1 MKMLTLSLLLL
12 AVLIVGGVLVGCE
25 PEGGC
30 KSTITG
36 NENAVTQACGGSG
49 EGSPATVTT
58 PAPVV
63 VPPVFTPVIIPGEQ
77 KGG

>member
-1 MKMLTLSLLLL
+1 MTKVLILSLVAFL
-12 AVLIVGGVLVGCE
+12 AVACA

-36 NENAVTQACGGSG
+36 DDNVVTQACGGSG
-49 EGSPATVTT
+49 ESSPATITT

-63 VPPVFTPVIIPGEQ
+63 VPPVVIQPVIVTDGAPVE
-77 KGG
+77 

>member
-1 MKMLTLSLLLL
+1 MLRVLMLLILG
-12 AVLIVGGVLVGCE
+12 VFIVALVGCT

-36 NENAVTQACGGSG
+36 SDNSVTQACGGSG
-49 EGSPATVTT
+49 EGASASVTT

-63 VPPVFTPVIIPGEQ
+63 VPPVVITPVITGEGE
-77 KGG
+77 GGA

>member
-1 MKMLTLSLLLL
+1 MKITWLWILCVALL
-12 AVLIVGGVLVGCE
+12 AVACT

-36 NENAVTQACGGSG
+36 NENTVTQACGGSG
-49 EGSPATVTT
+49 EGASADVTT

-63 VPPVFTPVIIPGEQ
+63 VPPVVITPVFPPSEGEL
-77 KGG
+77 